1 MDWNVNACFT
11 FLSPVILMYNP
22 VDSKLLIRETDYLGQ
37 GRTCSGI
44 QKIRN
49 LTQKMLSRK
58 KSGE

>member
-1 MDWNVNACFT
+1 MMLRLIST
-11 FLSPVILMYNP
+11 ERITSVIALR
-22 VDSKLLIRETDYLGQ
+22 LLLEDGRK